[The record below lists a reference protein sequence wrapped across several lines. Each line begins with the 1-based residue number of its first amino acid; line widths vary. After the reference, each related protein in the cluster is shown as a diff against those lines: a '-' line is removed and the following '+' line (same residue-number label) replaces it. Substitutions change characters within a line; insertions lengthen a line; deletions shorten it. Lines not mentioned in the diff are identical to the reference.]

1 MTIEYARGN
10 LIVIFVTIASG
21 AKLGNNCPFSL
32 AALQRRLGERSASVR
47 IHSDD
52 SLTASEA
59 EAGRGVETVGGESC
73 VWS

>member
-32 AALQRRLGERSASVR
+32 AALQRRLGERGTAAR
-47 IHSDD
+47 HRDD
-52 SLTASEA
+52 RNS
-59 EAGRGVETVGGESC
+59 
-73 VWS
+73 

>member
-47 IHSDD
+47 IQSDD
-52 SLTASEA
+52 SGVSTEA
-59 EAGRGVETVGGESC
+59 KAGRGVDRHGGDSC
-73 VWS
+73 V